1 MENFCNDCH
10 KFFSSKFNL
19 KRHRSTKH
27 PEMSSDES
35 SSEMEQLSS
44 KRHRLT
50 KHHEMSSDESDSEI
64 EETTSTTS
72 EPSSN
77 SEDSDSENSCFNTY
91 DYKMLDEIKK
101 LREKAGEMTTYQ
113 IFERLL
119 LFFKCI
125 KRSVSFKAIHEKA
138 EMIKAESN
146 FMSLNESLRAALI
159 FRQFLIGKLFKDD
172 NSESDCET

>member
-1 MENFCNDCH
+1 MENFCQEC
-10 KFFSSKFNL
+10 KKYFSSKFNL
-19 KRHRSTKH
+19 KRHRLTKH
-27 PEMSSDES
+27 PEMSSN
-35 SSEMEQLSS
+35 
-44 KRHRLT
+44 
-50 KHHEMSSDESDSEI
+50 ESDSEI
-64 EETTSTTS
+64 EETTSTVESTS
-72 EPSSN
+72 ELSSTS

-101 LREKAGEMTTYQ
+101 LQEKAGEMTTYQ

-119 LFFKCI
+119 LFYKCM
-125 KRSVSFKAIHEKA
+125 KRSVCFKAIHEKA

-172 NSESDCET
+172 NSESDCDT